1 MTGLLNNR
9 PYSKE
14 KTGIE
19 DLEKLRQ
26 VRDSLISQS
35 GTDRL
40 KDRARNRRQFN
51 TPPVSNPVVPKSN
64 PIVPES
70 NPTTKTSDAP
80 YRVNYYNPDTDSW
93 NVQSTANP
101 SDQFSA
107 KAIKAGGV
115 AIGSLVRGYPPI
127 AIEQKPQGRRFKPED
142 TKPVVEDKKITITIN
157 IGYTGKL

>member
-51 TPPVSNPVVPKSN
+51 TPPISNPVVPKSN
-64 PIVPES
+64 PIVPKS
-70 NPTTKTSDAP
+70 NPATKTSDAP

-107 KAIKAGGV
+107 KAIKSGGV
-115 AIGSLVRGYPPI
+115 AVGSLVRGYPPI
-127 AIEQKPQGRRFKPED
+127 AIEQKPQGRRFKPVEL
-142 TKPVVEDKKITITIN
+142 TVVDVKKDIKITIT